1 MVNNMDFMNRVEI
14 LDEIDS
20 TNAYLKRIA
29 DDRPNGSAVLARV
42 QSAGRGR
49 FDRKWVSGKDEGACF
64 SVLVKDG
71 RLTAETAPS
80 LVFVCALAVARALM
94 GLTGNDGFR
103 VKWPN
108 DIVLNGKKLCG
119 ILCESA
125 FAGDKIAWTVC
136 GIGINLLTEDFPPE
150 LPYAGSV
157 LTETGVKLTNA
168 ETVNAFLEEFDIMT
182 EVLFTRGLQPIL
194 DEIMP
199 ISATLGKMI
208 RAENGDMS
216 VTGQA
221 ARFAEDG
228 SLVVAVDGKE
238 QIIRVGDVSV
248 RGIMGYV

>member
-1 MVNNMDFMNRVEI
+1 MDLLNRVEI

-29 DDRPNGSAVLARV
+29 DDRPNGSAVLARM

-64 SVLVKDG
+64 SVLVKDE

-80 LVFVCALAVARALM
+80 LVFVCALAVARALKRM
-94 GLTGNDGFR
+94 TGNDEFR

-150 LPYAGSV
+150 LPYASSV
-157 LTETGVKLTNA
+157 FTETGVKLTPR
-168 ETVNAFLEEFDIMT
+168 ETVNAFIEEFDT
-182 EVLFTRGLQPIL
+182 LAEVLFTRGLQPIL
-194 DEIMP
+194 DEITP
-199 ISATLGKMI
+199 VSAALGKMI
-208 RAENGDMS
+208 RVENGDMS

-221 ARFAEDG
+221 VRFDKDG
-228 SLVVAVDGKE
+228 SLVVAVNGEEKL
-238 QIIRVGDVSV
+238 IRVGDVSV